1 MADYQFSTVWRVEA
15 SVQEVWEILSHPDL
29 WPEWWGSLVQII
41 ELRKGD
47 GRGIGALHR
56 YTWKGALPY
65 HITFDIHVLTIQ
77 PLCLLEGEASGEVE
91 GRGVWSLS
99 AHGRETLVRYDWDIR
114 TNTRWMNLLA
124 PLAGPVFRWNHHRV
138 MRDGAK
144 GLARRLGRRVEVHV
158 G

>member
-1 MADYQFSTVWRVEA
+1 MADYQFSTIWRVEA
-15 SVQEVWEILSHPDL
+15 SVQEVWDILCHPDL
-29 WPEWWGSLVQII
+29 WPEWWESLVQIV
-41 ELRKGD
+41 ELKKGD
-47 GRGIGALHR
+47 VRGIGALHR

-77 PLCLLEGEASGEVE
+77 PLSLLEGEASGEVV
-91 GRGVWSLS
+91 GCGVWSLS
-99 AHGRETLVRYDWDIR
+99 DHGQETIVRYDWDIR

-138 MRDGAK
+138 MRNGAK
-144 GLARRLGRRVEVHV
+144 GLARRLGTRVEVYA

>member
-1 MADYQFSTVWRVEA
+1 
-15 SVQEVWEILSHPDL
+15 
-29 WPEWWGSLVQII
+29 VQIV
-41 ELRKGD
+41 ELKKGD
-47 GRGIGALHR
+47 VRGIGALHR

-77 PLCLLEGEASGEVE
+77 PLSLLEGEASGEVV

-99 AHGRETLVRYDWDIR
+99 DHGQETIVRYDWDIR

-124 PLAGPVFRWNHHRV
+124 PLAGPVFRWNHHQV
-138 MRDGAK
+138 MRDGAN
-144 GLARRLGRRVEVHV
+144 GLARRLGTRVEVYA